1 MNTLAFASIE
11 DLRNK
16 LVKKEVS
23 SAELVD
29 FYSQRFAK
37 YDATLGSA
45 LEIFEKNS
53 VLAQATKADNFLAG
67 IPGLIKDN
75 ICQTG
80 RVASCASKI
89 LENYVATYDATVISK
104 LKNAGALLLGRA
116 NMDEFAMGSSN
127 ETSAFKKCRNPWNND
142 CVPGGSS
149 GGSAAAVAAGLVPWA
164 LGSETG
170 GSVRLPAAFCG
181 IVGIK
186 PTYGLVSRYGLI
198 AYASSLDQIG
208 VFTRSI
214 KDNAYVLS
222 TIAGH
227 DKQDSTT
234 ITSSDYDYVKN
245 IGDSLTKEF
254 TIGVVANALNA
265 EGLDLEV
272 KQSVKQVI
280 KFYGDDLKIKIKYL
294 DLKSLDYSA
303 AAYFIISRAEAAS
316 NLARFDG
323 VRYGLRS
330 EQAQSLYDM
339 YADTRHDGFGAE
351 VRLRIMVGNYV
362 LSESHAGHYYH
373 NAQKVQQ
380 MIRQEFV
387 DTFKGVDLLITP
399 SQAMPAFKIGAFDKN
414 KLQMDLQDYFTC
426 FVNLAGLPAIS
437 VPCGF
442 SKSGLPLAFQLIGPH
457 LSESVLYRAAYQYEQ
472 AHGWHKM
479 HPDKLLISSL

>member
-1 MNTLAFASIE
+1 MNTLAFASIQE
-11 DLRNK
+11 LKNK
-16 LVKKEVS
+16 LAKKEIS
-23 SAELVD
+23 QSELVS
-29 FYSQRFAK
+29 FYAERFAK
-37 YDATLGSA
+37 YDGNLGSA
-45 LEIFEKNS
+45 LEIFESSS
-53 VLAQATKADNFLAG
+53 VLSQTNQQAGVLAG

-80 RVASCASKI
+80 RRASCASKI
-89 LENYVATYDATVISK
+89 LENYISTYDATVIEN
-104 LKNAGALLLGRA
+104 LKQSGALLLGRA

-127 ETSAFKKCRNPWNND
+127 ETSAFKKCRNPWNNE

-198 AYASSLDQIG
+198 AYASSLDQVG
-208 VFTRSI
+208 VFTRNVA
-214 KDNAYVLS
+214 DNALVLGA
-222 TIAGH
+222 IASH
-227 DKQDSTT
+227 DPKDSTSIAAPT
-234 ITSSDYDYVKN
+234 YDYSKN
-245 IGDSLTKEF
+245 ITQDLPKEF
-254 TIGVVANALNA
+254 TIGVIENALNA
-265 EGLDLEV
+265 DGLDLEV
-272 KQSVKQVI
+272 KQAVERAVS
-280 KFYGDDLKIKIKYL
+280 FYGQDLKVKIKYL
-294 DLKSLDYSA
+294 NLKTLDYSA

-323 VRYGLRS
+323 VRYGMRS
-330 EQAQSLYDM
+330 KSAQNLYEM

-362 LSESHAGHYYH
+362 LSEGHAGQYYH
-373 NAQKVQQ
+373 NAQKVQR
-380 MIRQEFV
+380 MIRQEMV
-387 DTFKGVDLLITP
+387 DVLAGVDLLITP
-399 SQAMPAFKIGAFDKN
+399 TQAMPAFKIGAFDKN

-442 SKSGLPLAFQLIGPH
+442 SKAGLPMAFQLIGTH
-457 LSESVLYRAAYQYEQ
+457 FSESILYQAAYQYEQ
-472 AHGWHKM
+472 AHSWYKT
-479 HPDKLLISSL
+479 HPDKLLISGL